1 MGTVVIYLS
10 VIGNMIASL
19 GFTAL
24 NAMTKWPEINKIMI
38 IASKNVGMVQIV
50 IVNQRVLIIYV
61 SSLIAMTTP

>member
-19 GFTAL
+19 GFTAM
-24 NAMTKWPEINKIMI
+24 NAKYEMEINQIMI